1 MRDDDKELVQQF
13 MKTRYDFA
21 AAVMAYHK
29 PKPGGDDDALFDR
42 MNECERAYLAFII
55 TQVSP
60 GVAAALTRHERDIDQ
75 LQKLAAMPP
84 EGKA

>member
-29 PKPGGDDDALFDR
+29 PSSDDDALFDR

-55 TQVSP
+55 KQVSP
-60 GVAAALTRHERDIDQ
+60 GFAAAFARHERDMDQ
-75 LQKLAAMPP
+75 LRKLVAMPP

>member
-1 MRDDDKELVQQF
+1 MSDDDEELFLQI

-29 PKPGGDDDALFDR
+29 SGGDDDAPFDR
-42 MNECERAYLAFII
+42 MNECERAYLHFII

-60 GVAAALTRHERDIDQ
+60 DLAAALARHERDIDQ